1 MKLFPKILNGFQLF
15 IIFAESSTSDD
26 CQKQPTEVFSLF
38 LHFFEKQALAQM
50 FTFEFC
56 EISNSTFFTEH
67 LWATASI
74 VPKH

>member
-1 MKLFPKILNGFQLF
+1 MKLFAKILNGFQLF

-26 CQKQPTEVFSLF
+26 CKKQPTEVFSLI

-56 EISNSTFFTEH
+56 EISNSTFSTEH
-67 LWATASI
+67 LWTTVSI